1 LREETLLPGRLYLCP
16 RRVESIEI
24 TAMTGEEPGLF
35 EPEAGQ
41 PVDEAERQA
50 RRENA
55 RRILQ
60 ESGCAAML
68 RLLNREQLKGRGF
81 FDEYDSGVIFKWGA
95 WSTRRH
101 VWVDIQGDAIRF
113 RLLPHR
119 KCQAPVPICDGEY
132 HTLLREHWRD
142 REVLK
147 EELAKNFA
155 RPVAEPSAD

>member
-1 LREETLLPGRLYLCP
+1 MTNQDAE
-16 RRVESIEI
+16 VFES
-24 TAMTGEEPGLF
+24 
-35 EPEAGQ
+35 EAGQ
-41 PVDEAERQA
+41 GLDEAERQA

-55 RRILQ
+55 RRVLQ

-68 RLLNREQLKGRGF
+68 RTLNREQLKGRGF

-101 VWVDIQGDAIRF
+101 VWVDIRGDAIRF

-119 KCQAPVPICDGEY
+119 KCQQPVPICDGEY
-132 HTLLREHWRD
+132 HTLLREHWQD

>member
-1 LREETLLPGRLYLCP
+1 MRD
-16 RRVESIEI
+16 
-24 TAMTGEEPGLF
+24 
-35 EPEAGQ
+35 PEAGQ
-41 PVDEAERQA
+41 EIDEAERQA

-55 RRILQ
+55 KRILQ

-81 FDEYDSGVIFKWGA
+81 FDEYDSGVIFKWGS

-101 VWVDIQGDAIRF
+101 VWVDIQGDTIRF

-132 HTLLREHWRD
+132 HTLLREHWQNRD
-142 REVLK
+142 ILK

>member
-1 LREETLLPGRLYLCP
+1 MTDHEPE
-16 RRVESIEI
+16 VFES
-24 TAMTGEEPGLF
+24 
-35 EPEAGQ
+35 EAGQ
-41 PVDEAERQA
+41 EIDEAERQA

-55 RRILQ
+55 KRVLQ

-68 RLLNREQLKGRGF
+68 RTLNREQLKGRGF
-81 FDEYDSGVIFKWGA
+81 FDEYDSGVIFKWGN

-119 KCQAPVPICDGEY
+119 KCQAAVPVCDGEY
-132 HTLLREHWRD
+132 HTLLREHWQK

>member
-1 LREETLLPGRLYLCP
+1 ML
-16 RRVESIEI
+16 ESE
-24 TAMTGEEPGLF
+24 AS
-35 EPEAGQ
+35 PELS
-41 PVDEAERQA
+41 EAERQA
-50 RRENA
+50 LRENA
-55 RRILQ
+55 KRVLQ
-60 ESGCAAML
+60 ESGCASMM

-119 KCQAPVPICDGEY
+119 KCQADVPICDGEY
-132 HTLLREHWRD
+132 HTLLREHWQHP
-142 REVLK
+142 EILK

-155 RPVAEPSAD
+155 KPVAEPSAD

>member
-1 LREETLLPGRLYLCP
+1 
-16 RRVESIEI
+16 
-24 TAMTGEEPGLF
+24 MTNQ
-35 EPEAGQ
+35 EPEMLESDAGQ
-41 PVDEAERQA
+41 ELDEAQRQA
-50 RRENA
+50 LRENA
-55 RRILQ
+55 KRVLQ
-60 ESGCAAML
+60 ESGCAALL

-119 KCQAPVPICDGEY
+119 KCQQPVPICDGEY
-132 HTLLREHWRD
+132 HTLLREHWQN
-142 REVLK
+142 REILK

-155 RPVAEPSAD
+155 KPVAEPSAD

>member
-1 LREETLLPGRLYLCP
+1 M
-16 RRVESIEI
+16 
-24 TAMTGEEPGLF
+24 ADQEPVTF
-35 EPEAGQ
+35 EQ
-41 PVDEAERQA
+41 EAERQA

-55 RRILQ
+55 KRVLQ

-68 RLLNREQLKGRGF
+68 RTLNREQLKGRGF
-81 FDEYDSGVIFKWGA
+81 FDEYDSGVIFKWGS

-119 KCQAPVPICDGEY
+119 KCQAEVPLCDGEY
-132 HTLLREHWRD
+132 HTLLREHWQNRD
-142 REVLK
+142 MLR

>member
-1 LREETLLPGRLYLCP
+1 SPN
-16 RRVESIEI
+16 RVETHEI
-24 TAMTGEEPGLF
+24 KAMTDQGPEVF
-35 EPEAGQ
+35 EPEADQ
-41 PVDEAERQA
+41 ELDEAARQA

-55 RRILQ
+55 KRILH
-60 ESGCAAML
+60 ESGRAATL
-68 RLLNREQLKGRGF
+68 RPPNREQLQGRGL
-81 FDEYDSGVIFKWGA
+81 FDGYGSGVIFKWGS

-119 KCQAPVPICDGEY
+119 KCQASVPICDGEY
-132 HTLLREHWRD
+132 HTLLRAHWQD

>member
-1 LREETLLPGRLYLCP
+1 MADQ
-16 RRVESIEI
+16 ESER
-24 TAMTGEEPGLF
+24 F

-41 PVDEAERQA
+41 EIDEAERQA

-55 RRILQ
+55 KRVLQ

-68 RLLNREQLKGRGF
+68 RTLNREQLKGRGF

-132 HTLLREHWRD
+132 HTLLREHWQN
-142 REVLK
+142 REILK

>member
-1 LREETLLPGRLYLCP
+1 M
-16 RRVESIEI
+16 
-24 TAMTGEEPGLF
+24 ANQEPEVF
-35 EPEAGQ
+35 ASEAGQ
-41 PVDEAERQA
+41 ESGEAERQA

-55 RRILQ
+55 KRVLQ

-119 KCQAPVPICDGEY
+119 KCQRPVPICDGEY
-132 HTLLREHWRD
+132 HTLLREHWQN
-142 REVLK
+142 REILK

>member
-1 LREETLLPGRLYLCP
+1 MI
-16 RRVESIEI
+16 ESEASPEI
-24 TAMTGEEPGLF
+24 S
-35 EPEAGQ
+35 
-41 PVDEAERQA
+41 EAERQA
-50 RRENA
+50 LRENA
-55 RRILQ
+55 KRVLQ
-60 ESGCAAML
+60 ESGCASMM

-119 KCQAPVPICDGEY
+119 KCQQPVPICDGEY
-132 HTLLREHWRD
+132 HTLLREHWQKP
-142 REVLK
+142 EILK

-155 RPVAEPSAD
+155 KPVAEPSAD